1 MNEVSL
7 ILKKDG
13 IAKIRYKVRSILGRG
28 FVNAEED
35 LQLNTELPISADA
48 LIIQFEEKTG
58 DWVIIPVKKGTTH
71 DSEKTY
77 KLTPQEKKILD
88 ILQNSEKPL
97 TQQEIANRIGI
108 KTQGIWHS
116 LKRLVEKGLIKKTN
130 ERPAKYFISR

>member
-1 MNEVSL
+1 MKEIYITL
-7 ILKKDG
+7 RMDG
-13 IAKIRYKVRSILGRG
+13 VAKIRYRVKSVLGKG

-58 DWVIIPVKKGTTH
+58 TWIIIPIKKGITH

-77 KLTPQEKKILD
+77 KLTLQEKKILD

-97 TQQEIANRIGI
+97 TQQEIANRMGI

-116 LKRLVEKGLIKKTN
+116 LKRLVEKGFIKKTN
-130 ERPAKYFISR
+130 ERPAKYFLSR